1 MDVSYLL
8 DSLNDKQREAV
19 AAPRSNLLVLAGAGS
34 GKTRVLVHR
43 IAWLMSVENCSPY
56 SIMAVTFTNKA
67 AAEMRHRIGQ
77 LMGTSQGGMWVG
89 TFHGLAHRLL
99 RAHHM
104 DANLPQDFQILDSED
119 QLRLLKRLI
128 KAMNL
133 DEKQWPPR
141 QAMWYINSQKDEGL
155 RPHHI
160 QSYGNP
166 VEQTWQKVYQA
177 YQEACDRAG
186 LVDFAELL
194 LRAHELWLNKPHILQ
209 HYRERFTNILVDEFQ
224 DTNNIQY
231 AWIRLLAGDTGKVM
245 IVGDD
250 DQSIYG
256 WRGAQVENIQR
267 FLNDFPGAET
277 IRLEQNYRS
286 TSNILSAA
294 NALIENNNGRL
305 GKKLWTDGADGEPI
319 SLYCAF
325 NELDEARFVVNRIKT
340 WQDNGGAL
348 EQCAIL
354 YRSNAQSRVLEEALL
369 QASMPYRIYG
379 GMRFFERQ
387 EIKDALS
394 YLRLIANRNDDA
406 AFERVVN
413 TPTRGIGDRTLD
425 VVRQTSRD
433 RQLTLWQ
440 ASRELLKE
448 KALAGR
454 AASALQ
460 RFMELIDALAQET
473 TDMPL
478 HVQTDRVLKDSGLRA
493 MYEQE
498 KGEKGQTRIENLE
511 ELVTATRQFSY
522 NEEDEDLMPLQA
534 FLSHA
539 ALEAGEGQADT
550 WQDNGGALAECAILY
565 RSNAQSRVLEEA
577 LLQASMPYRIYGG
590 MRFFER
596 QEIKD
601 ALSYLRLIA
610 NRNDD
615 AAFERVVNT
624 PTRGIG
630 DRTLDVVRQTSRDR
644 QLTLWQACRELL
656 QEKALAGRAAS
667 ALQRFMELIDA
678 LAQETADMPLHV
690 QTDRVIKDSGLR
702 TMYEQE
708 KGEKGQTRIENL
720 EELVTATR
728 QFSYNEEDEDL
739 MPLQAFLSHAAL
751 EAGEGQ
757 ADTWQDAVQLMT
769 LHSAKGLEFPQVF
782 IVGMEEGMFP
792 SQMSLDEGGRLE
804 EERRLAYVGVTRA
817 MQKLTLTYA
826 ETRRLYGKEV
836 YHRPSRFIGELPEE
850 CVEEVRLRAT
860 VSRPV
865 SHQRMG
871 TPMVEND
878 SGYKLGQRV
887 RHAKFGEGTI
897 VNMEGSGEHSRLQV
911 AFQGQG
917 IKWLVAAYARLES
930 V

>member
-1 MDVSYLL
+1 MDVSDLL
-8 DSLNDKQREAV
+8 DGLNDKQRDAV

-43 IAWLMSVENCSPY
+43 IAWLLSVENCSPY

-67 AAEMRHRIGQ
+67 AAEMRHRIDH
-77 LMGTSQGGMWVG
+77 LIGTSQGGMWIG

-128 KAMNL
+128 RALNL

-141 QAMWYINSQKDEGL
+141 QAMWFINGKKDEGL
-155 RPHHI
+155 RPQHI
-160 QSYGNP
+160 ESYGNP
-166 VEQTWQKVYQA
+166 IEQTWQRVYQA

-194 LRAHELWLNKPHILQ
+194 LRAHELWLNKPHVLN

-224 DTNNIQY
+224 DTNRIQY
-231 AWIRLLAGDTGKVM
+231 AWIRMLAGDSAKVM

-256 WRGAQVENIQR
+256 WRGAQVENIQL
-267 FLNDFPGAET
+267 FLKDFAGAET

-286 TSNILSAA
+286 TSNILKAA
-294 NALIENNNGRL
+294 NALIAHNGGRL
-305 GKKLWTDGADGEPI
+305 GKNLWTDGVEGEPI

-325 NELDEARFVVNRIKT
+325 NELDEARYVVNRIKT
-340 WQDNGGAL
+340 WQENGGAL
-348 EQCAIL
+348 SDSAIL

-369 QASMPYRIYG
+369 QQSMPYRIYG

-394 YLRLIANRNDDA
+394 YLRLMANRNDDA

-440 ASRELLKE
+440 ATRALLQE
-448 KALAGR
+448 KVLAGR
-454 AASALQ
+454 AASSLQ
-460 RFMELIDALAQET
+460 RFIELIDALAYET
-473 TDMPL
+473 SALPL
-478 HVQTDRVLKDSGLRA
+478 HVQTDRVIKDSGLWI

-498 KGEKGQTRIENLE
+498 KGEKGQARIENLE

-522 NEEDEDLMPLQA
+522 QEEDQDLMPLQA

-539 ALEAGEGQADT
+539 ALEAGEGQAD
-550 WQDNGGALAECAILY
+550 
-565 RSNAQSRVLEEA
+565 
-577 LLQASMPYRIYGG
+577 
-590 MRFFER
+590 
-596 QEIKD
+596 
-601 ALSYLRLIA
+601 A
-610 NRNDD
+610 N
-615 AAFERVVNT
+615 
-624 PTRGIG
+624 
-630 DRTLDVVRQTSRDR
+630 
-644 QLTLWQACRELL
+644 
-656 QEKALAGRAAS
+656 
-667 ALQRFMELIDA
+667 
-678 LAQETADMPLHV
+678 
-690 QTDRVIKDSGLR
+690 
-702 TMYEQE
+702 
-708 KGEKGQTRIENL
+708 
-720 EELVTATR
+720 
-728 QFSYNEEDEDL
+728 
-739 MPLQAFLSHAAL
+739 
-751 EAGEGQ
+751 
-757 ADTWQDAVQLMT
+757 QDAVQLMT

-817 MQKLTLTYA
+817 MEKLTITYA
-826 ETRRLYGKEV
+826 ESRRLYGKEA
-836 YHRPSRFIGELPEE
+836 YHRPSRFVGELPEE
-850 CVEEVRLRAT
+850 CVEEVRLRAS

-865 SHQRMG
+865 NHQRLG
-871 TPMVEND
+871 TPVTQND

-897 VNMEGSGEHSRLQV
+897 VNLEGSGDHARLQV

-917 IKWLVAAYARLES
+917 IKWLVAAYAKLET